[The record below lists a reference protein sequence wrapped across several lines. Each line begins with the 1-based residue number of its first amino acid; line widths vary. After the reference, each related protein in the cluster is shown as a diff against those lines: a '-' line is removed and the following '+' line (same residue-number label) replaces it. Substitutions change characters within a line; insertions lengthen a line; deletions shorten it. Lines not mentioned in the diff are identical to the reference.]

1 MVETDDVPP
10 TGQMA
15 AVGSN
20 VYKPAHMV
28 GNCGYLVS
36 WSETDTEPFSSMVER
51 SHVTTKDA
59 GSTPVMVPNEKKAC
73 SQKIQ

>member
-1 MVETDDVPP
+1 MTYLQRAKWLRLVVMCT
-10 TGQMA
+10 
-15 AVGSN
+15 N
-20 VYKPAHMV
+20 PAHMD